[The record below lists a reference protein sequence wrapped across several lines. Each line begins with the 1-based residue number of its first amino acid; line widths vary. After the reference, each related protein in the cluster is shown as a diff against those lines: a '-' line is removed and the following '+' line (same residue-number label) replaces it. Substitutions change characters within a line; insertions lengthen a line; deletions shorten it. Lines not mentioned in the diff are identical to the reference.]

1 MKATRILVTVS
12 LCLLATAATRTAGVL
27 SAAGSAEGDDAHS
40 PGFRQGHCLVYDE
53 ARQQVV
59 LLSGFS
65 PPNEPELDELWNWK
79 GTRWERSPG
88 TGPVARTLSAAV
100 YDARRKRV
108 VLFGGIGCKGEGERR
123 GDTWEW
129 DGTSW
134 TQMADTSV
142 GTRDH
147 HVMAYDAARGKAV
160 MYGGQTSD
168 RSWSKDTWEWD
179 GAKWSKLATPGPD
192 GRVHFSMVYDS
203 KRKRVVLFGGFGE
216 DKRYH
221 NDTWEWDG
229 ATWRKASN
237 EGPQPRARHRMA
249 FDSRTGLVIL
259 YGGDGMKSEPG
270 MGFRV
275 LDDMWTWDGARWTEI
290 NAAGPGKRFMHA
302 MAYDAARGKTILYGG
317 GDGQTTLD
325 DTWEWD
331 GKSWSHV
338 K

>member
-1 MKATRILVTVS
+1 
-12 LCLLATAATRTAGVL
+12 
-27 SAAGSAEGDDAHS
+27 
-40 PGFRQGHCLVYDE
+40 
-53 ARQQVV
+53 
-59 LLSGFS
+59 
-65 PPNEPELDELWNWK
+65 
-79 GTRWERSPG
+79 
-88 TGPVARTLSAAV
+88 
-100 YDARRKRV
+100 
-108 VLFGGIGCKGEGERR
+108 
-123 GDTWEW
+123 
-129 DGTSW
+129 
-134 TQMADTSV
+134 
-142 GTRDH
+142 
-147 HVMAYDAARGKAV
+147 